1 MSAEGR
7 GVALA
12 FEGVAVSRGGHP
24 VLRGVDLALAEGEV
38 LVLAGRNGAGKTTLL
53 RLATGLL
60 APSAGRVQLAGRPLA
75 AYGRR
80 ALARHLALVPQ
91 DTEVPFPFRVEEI
104 VLMGRAPHKDW
115 LGLATPQDRERA
127 REALA
132 RLGIE
137 ALAERSVETL
147 SGGERQ
153 LVMVAR
159 ALVQDPQ
166 VLLLDEPTAHLDL
179 ARRLALV
186 ELVRELARSGKSALV
201 VSHDLALSARAGD
214 RVALLAEGR
223 ILAAGPPAEA
233 LTPARLA
240 HTFGVDAEVLRTPDG
255 ATVVVPRRPAGE
267 PRPAGPAPSD
277 RSG

>member
-1 MSAEGR
+1 
-7 GVALA
+7 
-12 FEGVAVSRGGHP
+12 
-24 VLRGVDLALAEGEV
+24 
-38 LVLAGRNGAGKTTLL
+38 
-53 RLATGLL
+53 
-60 APSAGRVQLAGRPLA
+60 
-75 AYGRR
+75 
-80 ALARHLALVPQ
+80 
-91 DTEVPFPFRVEEI
+91 VPFPFRVEEI
-104 VLMGRAPHKDW
+104 VLMGRAPHKGW
-115 LGLATPQDRERA
+115 LGLATPQDLERA
-127 REALA
+127 LEALA

-186 ELVRELARSGKSALV
+186 ELVRELAQSGKSALL

-240 HTFGVDAEVLRTPDG
+240 RTFGVDAEVLRTADG
-255 ATVVVPRRPAGE
+255 ATVVVPRRPAAE
-267 PRPAGPAPSD
+267 PPTGPVPTD
-277 RSG
+277 RSR